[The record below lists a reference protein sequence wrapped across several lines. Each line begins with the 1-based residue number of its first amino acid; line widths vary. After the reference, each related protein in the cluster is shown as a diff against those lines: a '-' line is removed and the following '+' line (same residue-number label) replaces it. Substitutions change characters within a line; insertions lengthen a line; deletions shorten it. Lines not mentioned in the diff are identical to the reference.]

1 MNRILIIEDNKTLA
15 KLISKKI
22 SKELPFEVDVA
33 YKLGEAKLFLKMYE
47 YFVVLTDLNL
57 PDAPDGE
64 VVDYLIKK
72 EAHTI
77 VLTSNADKEFRK
89 NILKK
94 DIIDYVN
101 KGGSNEINYIIST
114 IQRLHKNKNH
124 KVLVVDDSMVVRKQ
138 MQIMLEQ
145 LFINVY
151 TVAHGEEALGMLQT
165 HPDISLV
172 LTDYNMPVMDG
183 MELTK
188 KIRETHSKNDLGII
202 AISSSD
208 DDEINSLFL
217 KHGANDYVKKPFSK
231 EEFSCRVNNA
241 LESIE
246 NIQII
251 TNHANR
257 DYLTGLYNRRFFNS
271 HMNTYLD
278 DQAHED
284 GQLFISM
291 IHIDNLQEINDTYGQ
306 EIGDKV
312 LVDLS
317 EILSSTTKRKDL
329 VSRFSGQ
336 DFCIVLKG
344 SNTTEV
350 SNTLEEI
357 NTEVKSSSIYGNNGE
372 KINFTTSIGA
382 SMHEYDNND
391 FEETLNQA
399 DMMLYKA
406 KQNGGNQIVFE

>member
-1 MNRILIIEDNKTLA
+1 MIIEDNKTLA

-22 SKELPFEVDVA
+22 SKKLPFEVDVA
-33 YKLGEAKLFLKMYE
+33 YKLSEAKLFLKMYK
-47 YFVVLTDLNL
+47 YFIVLSDLNL
-57 PDAPDGE
+57 PDAPNGE
-64 VVDYLIKK
+64 VVDYLIEKN
-72 EAHTI
+72 APTI

-89 NILKK
+89 SILNK

-101 KGGSNEINYIIST
+101 KGGESEINYIIST
-114 IQRLHKNKNH
+114 IRRLHKNQNH

-138 MQIMLEQ
+138 IQNMLKK

-151 TVAHGEEALGMLQT
+151 TVAHGEEAIGMLQT
-165 HPDISLV
+165 HPDISLM

-183 MELTK
+183 MELTMK
-188 KIRETHSKNDLGII
+188 VRETHSKNDLGII

-208 DDEINSLFL
+208 DEEINSLFL
-217 KHGANDYVKKPFSK
+217 KRGANDYITKPFSK
-231 EEFSCRVNNA
+231 EEFSCRINNS
-241 LESIE
+241 LEAIE
-246 NIQII
+246 NIQTI

-271 HMNTYLD
+271 HMNAYLD
-278 DQAHED
+278 DPAHEN

-291 IHIDNLQEINDTYGQ
+291 IHIDNLEEINDTYGQ

-312 LVDLS
+312 IVDLS
-317 EILSSTTKRKDL
+317 EILTASTKRKDL

-336 DFCIVLKG
+336 DFCIVLKD

-350 SNTLEEI
+350 SDILEEI
-357 NTEVKSSSIYGNNGE
+357 NTEVKSSSIYGNNGQ
-372 KINFTTSIGA
+372 KINLSVSIGA
-382 SMHEYDNND
+382 SMHEDDNND